1 MVQLLD
7 PFNDFYDEWL
17 KHCNLVFVLLLFGLL
32 ELCIVLVE
40 QLLLLHYLLP
50 NLLKSLIQLVDLLSR
65 RHLLLLV
72 WLLRLRRLLLLL

>member
-1 MVQLLD
+1 MY
-7 PFNDFYDEWL
+7 PFNDFDNEWL
-17 KHCNLVFVLLLFGLL
+17 EHCNLVFVLLLFSLL

-50 NLLKSLIQLVDLLSR
+50 NLLKSLIQLVNLLGR
-65 RHLLLLV
+65 RNLLLLV